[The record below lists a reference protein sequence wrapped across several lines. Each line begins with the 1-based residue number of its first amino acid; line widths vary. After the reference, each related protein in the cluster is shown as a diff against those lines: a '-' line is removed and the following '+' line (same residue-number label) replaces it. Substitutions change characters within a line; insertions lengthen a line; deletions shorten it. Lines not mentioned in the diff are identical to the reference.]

1 MTEQSA
7 LELSDEEFGK
17 LPDPED
23 PVEEESTGAAE
34 EDDTP
39 PVEPETPDR
48 EETAPDTEEPDTI
61 EPGNTDETPAAPE
74 ASDTF
79 TDDATTKEE
88 QPAPTPDKAPDT
100 EADTD
105 PEKVDADK
113 PDELQTMTPEQYA
126 SAYAE
131 ALAPL
136 PANGKQIQIRSI
148 TDLRKLASKGAN
160 YTKKMV
166 ALKPNLKLMKM
177 LENNGLLDEVKLSRL
192 IDLDKKDPGAVRQLV
207 KDSGIDPLEID
218 TEKDTEYTPNT
229 YPVDDEQLQLDLVLD
244 DIRDTPS
251 YNETLDI
258 IGNKWDES
266 SKQILLKN
274 PSIITAING
283 HVESGIYKKI
293 ADVVEHERMLGNL
306 AGLSDLDAYKQ
317 IGDAIQ
323 AQGGFD
329 NGTPPAAKKVAI
341 PPAKK
346 AEDDPKLKE
355 KKRAASSTKAGKSGS
370 KKDDFNPLA
379 MSDEDFEKATANS
392 FL

>member
-7 LELSDEEFGK
+7 LELSDEDFGK
-17 LPDPED
+17 LPDP
-23 PVEEESTGAAE
+23 
-34 EDDTP
+34 
-39 PVEPETPDR
+39 VEPEEDELPGTP
-48 EETAPDTEEPDTI
+48 EEDETPPKEPETMAPEDTTPEEEEPDTI
-61 EPGNTDETPAAPE
+61 EDGEAEGTTKVPE

-79 TDDATTKEE
+79 TDDVSTKEE
-88 QPAPTPDKAPDT
+88 QPAVTADT
-100 EADTD
+100 E
-105 PEKVDADK
+105 PEKED
-113 PDELQTMTPEQYA
+113 TTPEAKVDYQAQYT
-126 SAYAE
+126 E
-131 ALAPL
+131 AMAPL

-148 TDLRKLASKGAN
+148 ADLRKLASKGAN

-177 LENNGLLDEVKLSRL
+177 LENNGLLDETKLSRL
-192 IDLDKKDPGAVRQLV
+192 IDLDRKDPGAVRQLV

-274 PSIITAING
+274 PNIITAINS
-283 HVESGIYKKI
+283 HVESGIYQKI
-293 ADVVEHERMLGNL
+293 SDVVEHERMLGNL
-306 AGLSDLDAYKQ
+306 TGLSDLDAYKQ

-329 NGTPPAAKKVAI
+329 NEPPPAAQPAVATPAI
-341 PPAKK
+341 PPAIK
-346 AEDDPKLKE
+346 AKDDPKLKE
-355 KKRAASSTKAGKSGS
+355 KKRAASSTKAGKSSS
-370 KKDDFNPLA
+370 KQNDFNPLA